1 MSAVSK
7 GNQFELEAK
16 KTLESYGW
24 KVFRQHRKPLF
35 MPGKFGKPPRMITI
49 GADIFGCDLVCKM
62 NGAKTLWIQVSTVE
76 NLSSKKKQIEE
87 HTTNLDHETFEV
99 WSRVDGKKE
108 FEVHRLTE
116 AGWTK
121 MENVKARTK

>member
-7 GNQFELEAK
+7 GNQYEIEAK

-35 MPGKFGKPPRMITI
+35 IKGHMITI
-49 GADIFGCDLVCKM
+49 GADIFGCDLVCKQT
-62 NGAKTLWIQVSTVE
+62 GTKTVWIQVSTPE
-76 NLSSKKKQIEE
+76 NLSAKKAQIVE
-87 HTTNLDHETFEV
+87 HPTNLEHENYEV
-99 WSRVDGKKE
+99 WSRLHGKKE

-116 AGWTK
+116 TGWTK
-121 MENVKARTK
+121 MENVKVRTK